1 MNEEIRRAIDEKD
14 FNRLETDWME
24 MMEDGSRSLPEFFA
38 IVQELKKVQAPE
50 RALLLLEILAAN
62 YESAG
67 DPKRALEVY
76 RQMVFYTHEL
86 VAIRKKIIG
95 LYRKI
100 YEKSDH
106 IEEYIALAN
115 LENEEQLPRALE
127 KMEEYLVYDVGRFF
141 YFDRYGLGEVVEIN
155 PRKKEVVI
163 NFEKKERHFLTFDV
177 AKGLL
182 RPVTEGHF
190 LYKKFKDPETLK
202 AMASQD
208 PAAVV
213 RFLLQDFNQPL
224 SPGQIKLYLTGVL
237 TEDEAV
243 RVWDKAKKK
252 LETDPNVRIAGK
264 TQKTYQYIES
274 GFDRTAD
281 ALTSFN
287 QADPRERFR
296 LADEYSRKKPDVF
309 RMVVDTLVKEA
320 NDALKKDPAL
330 ALDIYLLCRDQ
341 NATAGFNFDP
351 EAVFKAAKPQ
361 GLIAGLTNL
370 EHQRFLI
377 RFIKEKNPETWPR
390 ILKDLM
396 LNLEAFPALYELEAE
411 LRSYPEMLGDVYHSI
426 ITLPGH
432 YSKPFPW
439 FLKKLSEGEL
449 PEYRT
454 TTYLAKIIAGLEF
467 VKSQKT
473 VMKKILSLENFDGFI
488 KSATD
493 EDVQRILSA
502 LKASEAFADYE
513 KRDFFRIVEHYFPH
527 FFIKVE
533 DVIYATEDALRR
545 KKEELEKILN
555 VEIPLNK
562 KDISRA
568 REFGDLSENSEYK
581 AAKEKQDQLYQKLKT
596 LEAELPKVKI
606 IDLVEVDTR
615 RVGIGT
621 RVTVKDSKSG
631 EEKDYAIL
639 GRWDTDLNRNI
650 ISNEAPTAQHLLR
663 KVVGEKVV
671 LNGVEYE
678 IVKIEKTK
686 KVIPDTTIP
695 R

>member
-1 MNEEIRRAIDEKD
+1 VNEEIRRAIDEKD
-14 FNRLETDWME
+14 FGRVETAWME
-24 MMEDGSRSLPEFFA
+24 MMEDGSRPLPEFFA
-38 IVQELKKVQAPE
+38 IAQELKKVQANDQ
-50 RALLLLEILAAN
+50 ALLLLEILAGN
-62 YESAG
+62 YEAAA

-76 RQMVFYTHEL
+76 RHMVFYTHEL

-100 YEKSDH
+100 YEKSEH
-106 IEEYIALAN
+106 VEEYIALAN

-127 KMEEYLVYDVGRFF
+127 KMQEYLDYDVGQYF

-182 RPVTEGHF
+182 RPVTQGHY
-190 LYKKFKDPETLK
+190 LYKKYKEPAAIK
-202 AMASQD
+202 IMAAED
-208 PAAVV
+208 PAGLV
-213 RFLLQDFNQPL
+213 RFLLQDFSQPL
-224 SPGQIKLYLTGVL
+224 TPGQIKTNLTGIL
-237 TEDEAV
+237 TEDEAG
-243 RVWDKAKKK
+243 RVWEKAKKK

-281 ALTSFN
+281 ALTAFN
-287 QADPRERFR
+287 QADPRDRFR
-296 LADEYSRKKPDVF
+296 LADEFSRKQPDVF
-309 RMVVDTLVKEA
+309 RMVNDTLVKEA

-341 NATAGFNFDP
+341 NTTAGFNFDP
-351 EAVFKAAKPQ
+351 EVVFRAAKPQ
-361 GLIAGLTNL
+361 NLIAGLNNL

-396 LNLEAFPALYELEAE
+396 LNLETFPVLYELEGE
-411 LRSYPEMLGDVYHSI
+411 LKPYPEMLGDVYHSI

-449 PEYRT
+449 TEYRT
-454 TTYLAKIIAGLEF
+454 IQYLAKIIAGLEF

-488 KSATD
+488 KQATD
-493 EDVQRILSA
+493 EDVQRIMNA

-527 FFIKVE
+527 FFIKIE
-533 DVIYATEDALRR
+533 DVVYATEDALRR
-545 KKEELEKILN
+545 KKEELDKLLN

-562 KDISRA
+562 KDIGLA

-606 IDLVEVDTR
+606 IDLVQVDVG
-615 RVGIGT
+615 RVGLGT
-621 RVTVKDSKSG
+621 RVTIKDIKSG

-639 GRWDTDLNRNI
+639 GRWDTDLTRNI

-663 KVVGEKVV
+663 KTVGENVV

-678 IVKIEKTK
+678 VVKIEKIQK
-686 KVIPDTTIP
+686 
-695 R
+695 

>member
-1 MNEEIRRAIDEKD
+1 MNGETLRAINDKD
-14 FNRLETDWME
+14 FSRLETIWME
-24 MMEDGSRSLPEFFA
+24 MMENKSLPLKEFLA
-38 IVQELKKVQAPE
+38 ITQELKKIQAHDQ
-50 RALLLLEILAAN
+50 ALLLLEILAAN
-62 YESAG
+62 YETDG
-67 DPKRALEVY
+67 DPKLALEIYRHMVY
-76 RQMVFYTHEL
+76 YTHDLNE
-86 VAIRKKIIG
+86 IRKKIIS
-95 LYRKI
+95 LYRRV
-100 YEKSDH
+100 YEKSEH
-106 IEEYIALAN
+106 VEEYIALAN
-115 LENEEQLPRALE
+115 LEHEEQLPRALD
-127 KMEEYLVYDVGRFF
+127 KMEEYLGYDIGRYF

-190 LYKKFKDPETLK
+190 LYKKYKDPEAIKTL
-202 AMASQD
+202 AAQD

-224 SPGQIKLYLTGVL
+224 SPGQIKLYLTGAVSD
-237 TEDEAV
+237 DEAG

-281 ALTSFN
+281 ALTAFK
-287 QADPRERFR
+287 QANPRERFR
-296 LADEYSRKKPDVF
+296 LAEEYSRKQPDVF
-309 RMVVDTLVKEA
+309 RLIVDPLVKEA

-341 NATAGFNFDP
+341 NATDGFIFDP
-351 EAVFKAAKPQ
+351 EAVFKNAKPQ
-361 GLIAGLTNL
+361 ALIAGLNNL

-377 RFIKEKNPETWPR
+377 RFIKEKNPENWPR

-396 LNLEAFPALYELEAE
+396 LNLEEFPVLYELEKE

-449 PEYRT
+449 AEYRT
-454 TTYLAKIIAGLEF
+454 TPYLAKIIAGLEF
-467 VKSQKT
+467 VKSQKA

-527 FFIKVE
+527 FFIKIE
-533 DVIYATEDALRR
+533 DVVYATEDSLRR
-545 KKEELEKILN
+545 KNEELGKILN
-555 VEIPLNK
+555 IEIPLNK
-562 KDISRA
+562 KDIGRA

-606 IDLVEVDTR
+606 IDLSQVDTA
-615 RVGIGT
+615 RVGVGT
-621 RVTVKDSKSG
+621 RVTIRNIKSG
-631 EEKDYAIL
+631 EEMNYSIL
-639 GRWDTDLNRNI
+639 GRWDTDLARSI

-663 KVVGEKVV
+663 KTVGENVV

-678 IVKIEKTK
+678 VVKIEKIQK
-686 KVIPDTTIP
+686 
-695 R
+695 

>member
-1 MNEEIRRAIDEKD
+1 
-14 FNRLETDWME
+14 ME
-24 MMEDGSRSLPEFFA
+24 MMEDGSRPLSEFFA
-38 IVQELKKVQAPE
+38 IAQELKKVQAHDQ
-50 RALLLLEILAAN
+50 ALLLLEILAAN

-67 DPKRALEVY
+67 DPKRALVIY
-76 RQMVFYTHEL
+76 RHMVFYTHEL
-86 VAIRKKIIG
+86 AAIRKKIIG
-95 LYRKI
+95 LYRKA

-106 IEEYIALAN
+106 IDEYIALAN
-115 LENEEQLPRALE
+115 LENEEQLPRALD
-127 KMEEYLVYDVGRFF
+127 KIEEYLVYDIGRFF
-141 YFDRYGLGEVVEIN
+141 YFDRYGLGEVVEVN
-155 PRKKEVVI
+155 ARKKEVVI

-190 LYKKFKDPETLK
+190 LYKKFKDPEALK
-202 AMASQD
+202 TMAAED
-208 PAAVV
+208 PAGLV

-224 SPGQIKLYLTGVL
+224 TPGQIKVHLTGAFN
-237 TEDEAV
+237 EDEAA

-252 LETDPNVRIAGK
+252 LETAPNVRIAGK
-264 TQKTYQYIES
+264 TQKTYQYIEF

-281 ALTSFN
+281 ALTAFN

-296 LADEYSRKKPDVF
+296 LADEYSRKNPEVF
-309 RMVVDTLVKEA
+309 RMVADTLVKEA
-320 NDALKKDPAL
+320 NNALKKDPAL

-341 NATAGFNFDP
+341 AATAGFDFDL

-361 GLIAGLTNL
+361 ALVAGMDNL
-370 EHQRFLI
+370 EHQKFMV
-377 RFIKEKNPETWPR
+377 RFIKEKNPDTWSR

-396 LNLEAFPALYELEAE
+396 LGLEAFPVLYELEGE
-411 LRSYPEMLGDVYHSI
+411 LQPYPEMLADVYHSI

-432 YSKPFPW
+432 YSKPYPW

-449 PEYRT
+449 PEYAT

-473 VMKKILSLENFDGFI
+473 VMKKYLSLENFDGFI
-488 KSATD
+488 KNASD
-493 EDVQRILSA
+493 EDAQRILTV
-502 LKASEAFADYE
+502 LKTSKAFADYE
-513 KRDFFRIVEHYFPH
+513 KRDLFRIIEHYFPH
-527 FFIKVE
+527 LFARVE
-533 DVIYATEDALRR
+533 DVIYATEDAARR

-555 VEIPLNK
+555 IEIPLNK

-606 IDLVEVDTR
+606 IDLAEVDTR

-621 RVTVKDSKSG
+621 RVTIKDVKSG

-639 GRWDTDLNRNI
+639 GRWDTDLSRNI

-663 KVVGEKVV
+663 KVVEEKVV

-678 IVKIEKTK
+678 IVKIEKL
-686 KVIPDTTIP
+686 
-695 R
+695 